1 MFKKIVLVVGL
12 LLIAT
17 NLWAAKDVSVTR
29 HNLSST
35 ATALTPVNYYI
46 STNEDEVCI
55 FCHTPHGG
63 TLNTPLWNR
72 AVPTGIGFTHYSS
85 TTLAPTLLGP
95 AAAARVVW
103 PESLLCM
110 SCHDGSLAMSTLSNV
125 SNRTGGVPLIDATP
139 LGKMQT
145 MFENPGSVIGDRH
158 DPVNTWKTLGVAND
172 LSDDHPIS
180 FSYSAVLGD
189 PGFASKL
196 KSVLLAKGAG
206 IRFFGATDRVEC
218 SSCHDPHAN
227 YEAAYGGDASL
238 SPFLVMNNNGSAL
251 CLACHIK

>member
-12 LLIAT
+12 LLITT
-17 NLWAAKDVSVTR
+17 NLWAAKNVSVTR

-35 ATALTPVNYYI
+35 SAALTPVNYYI

-72 AVPTGIGFTHYSS
+72 TVPTGIGFTHYTSS
-85 TTLAPTLLGP
+85 TLAPTVQSDST
-95 AAAARVVW
+95 RVVNA
-103 PESLLCM
+103 ESLLCM
-110 SCHDGSLAMSTLSNV
+110 SCHDGAIAMSTLSNV
-125 SNRTGGVPLIDATP
+125 SNRTVGGTPMIDLIP

-145 MFENPGSVIGDRH
+145 MFMGEVAAVIGDRQ
-158 DPVNTWKTLGVAND
+158 DPVEPWKTLGATQD

-180 FSYSAVLGD
+180 FSYSAVRGD
-189 PGFASKL
+189 AGFDLKL
-196 KSVLLAKGAG
+196 KTLALAKGAG
-206 IRFFGATDRVEC
+206 IRFFGVTDRVEC

-227 YEAAYGGDASL
+227 YEADYGGDAAL
-238 SPFLVMNNNGSAL
+238 TPFLVTSNNGSAL
-251 CLACHIK
+251 CLGCHIK